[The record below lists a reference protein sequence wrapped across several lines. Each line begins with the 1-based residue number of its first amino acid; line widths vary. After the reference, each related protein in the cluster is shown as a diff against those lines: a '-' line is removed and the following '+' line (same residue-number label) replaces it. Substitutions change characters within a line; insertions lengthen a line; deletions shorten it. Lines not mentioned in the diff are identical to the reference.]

1 MDPPEKPVSVPGF
14 HIRQEAVDVIV
25 AHARAEAPAECCG
38 MLVGRDASID
48 EAVRA
53 KNIAARPTR
62 FLIDPKDHID
72 ARRAARRRGLDVL
85 GFYHSHPHS
94 PAWPSPTDVTEAAY
108 PDSVYLIVSLEGAA
122 ADTRLFRI
130 GSGGAT
136 ELPLVTVP

>member
-1 MDPPEKPVSVPGF
+1 MSDSGF
-14 HIRQEAVDVIV
+14 HIRHEALDAIV

-53 KNIAARPTR
+53 KNIAGRPTR

-72 ARRAARRRGLDVL
+72 ARRAARGRGLDVL

-108 PDSVYLIVSLEGAA
+108 PDSVYLIVSLEGAVE
-122 ADTRLFRI
+122 DTRLFRI
-130 GSGGAT
+130 GHGGAT
-136 ELPLVTVP
+136 ELPLITVG